1 MPQFRPLI
9 PSLFLASMLALC
21 SLPALAEMSCGPL
34 DGRGYFREYRG
45 ERMEQRQKDL
55 HEKLKLSVEQ
65 EVGWK
70 KLIDSE
76 RSGPWAKMGRTEDW
90 AKLTTPERAEK
101 MQERMTA
108 QQTAMAEHLVVLK
121 EFYATLTPA
130 QKKIFDD
137 FHAGPRR
144 GMRGKPAPQ
153 SGPQPAP
160 LPPRAAVGQS

>member
-9 PSLFLASMLALC
+9 PSLFVASILALC
-21 SLPALAEMSCGPL
+21 SIPALAEMSCGPL
-34 DGRGYFREYRG
+34 DGHGYFHAHRA
-45 ERMEQRQKDL
+45 ERMEQRQKIL
-55 HEKLKLSVEQ
+55 HEKLKLSAEQ
-65 EVGWK
+65 EAGWK

-76 RSGPWAKMGRTEDW
+76 RSGPWATTTKRDDW

-108 QQTAMAEHLVVLK
+108 QQAAMAEHLVVLK

-130 QKKIFDD
+130 QKKTFDD
-137 FHAGPRR
+137 FHVGPRR